1 MSDGGRGWTGF
12 WPGHGLFTRRRAGQ
26 DTTRKHRAGSSAP
39 EPKATAATVAS
50 SSRPPTRDSE
60 VTTTAGSEVSVVRDS
75 FSTGRTT
82 VYSIRSSMFSAGSRS
97 ALGEES
103 GHRRNGSAHDRTIAV
118 DERPATVLEVPQE
131 DRNSN
136 SDDAPPATEGPNE
149 AKSPAES
156 PASQVDKCSMR
167 NSSVKS
173 SKRSEIEDEDSAS
186 RCDSDSSSST
196 ATAKDLVACDREAW
210 ESSSCSQLGQVQ
222 QQALPVA
229 KSAVGA
235 KDAESQLEEPQ
246 ESYSFDAG
254 GGLED
259 DSCSGTSVSAS
270 FDESFLADGQPK
282 VGWRYAVEGQAGLPS
297 GALLSK
303 GSANHALGTC
313 IPCRYIHAKS
323 GCMNGTDCEFCHCHD
338 AKDAKRVLRSRP
350 MCKAPRLS
358 AAKASCCVPTSSSAS
373 KMSL

>member
-1 MSDGGRGWTGF
+1 MSEGGRGWTGF

-39 EPKATAATVAS
+39 EPKATAATLAS

-103 GHRRNGSAHDRTIAV
+103 GQRRHGSAHDRTIAV

-149 AKSPAES
+149 
-156 PASQVDKCSMR
+156 
-167 NSSVKS
+167 
-173 SKRSEIEDEDSAS
+173 DEDSAS

-210 ESSSCSQLGQVQ
+210 ESSSCSQLGQAQ
-222 QQALPVA
+222 QQALAVA
-229 KSAVGA
+229 KGAVGA

-254 GGLED
+254 SGVED